1 MSHAQNPTLGVLF
14 GLATA
19 VVGSLAGAA
28 TKHLASSVSVAQIVC
43 FQYLLSCLV
52 CMPWIARHG
61 LNGLKTQRIGQH
73 LIRGLAGWGC
83 FYTYYLALAHTPL
96 VDAVLLRN
104 AAPLWV
110 PLVVLCWSRI
120 MVPRS
125 HWLPMGIGFIGII
138 LVLQPGN
145 DSIGS
150 WHLIGALSGLTLA
163 ISMVGTRRLS
173 ETEPT
178 QRILFYYFFISFLT
192 SVPLAAHSWQPIAIG
207 DWPLMFFVGFSIY
220 LLMFFYTKAYSYA
233 PASLVSPLTY
243 FSVVF
248 AGLLGWLIWG
258 DQPGL
263 LSLAG
268 MSLVII
274 GGLLT
279 VLLGKKQSLKR

>member
-1 MSHAQNPTLGVLF
+1 MSHTQNPSLGILF

-28 TKHLASSVSVAQIVC
+28 TKHLASTVSVAQIVC
-43 FQYLLSCLV
+43 FQYLLCCLV
-52 CMPWIARHG
+52 CTPWIVKHG
-61 LNGLKTQRIGQH
+61 LSGLKTQRFGH
-73 LIRGLAGWGC
+73 HMIRGLAGWAC

-110 PLVVLCWSRI
+110 PLVVLCWSGI
-120 MVPRS
+120 MVPRNR
-125 HWLPMGIGFIGII
+125 WLPMATGFIGVI
-138 LVLQPGN
+138 LVLQPDN
-145 DSIGS
+145 DAIGS

-192 SVPLAAHSWQPIAIG
+192 SVPLAVHNWKPIPID

-248 AGLLGWLIWG
+248 AGLLGWLFWG
-258 DQPGL
+258 DKPSL

-268 MSLVII
+268 MNLVII

-279 VLLGKKQSLKR
+279 VLLGKK